1 MPELP
6 EVETIRRGLAATVMG
21 KMIVEAEVLIEKIIK
36 APNPDTFSRLAAGKR
51 ITGIKRRGKY
61 LLLELS
67 AGYTLVA
74 HLRMTGQ
81 FNYCPPDTPI
91 RKSTVVIFRLDDGH
105 DLRFIEPRG
114 FGVLYLVP
122 SADLRTVP
130 GLNRL
135 GPEPFSPEFTV
146 KYLTRVLRDRR
157 AKIKSLLLNQSL
169 IAGIGNIYAD
179 ESLFR
184 AGIHPERTAAS
195 LSPAETE
202 RLHQAIQTEIA
213 SGIEHRGTS
222 VQSYFDVD
230 GRKGSHQEYLKVYRR
245 TGQPCPNCGAPIQKT
260 KVGGRGT
267 HYCPECQR

>member
-6 EVETIRRGLAATVMG
+6 EVETIRRGLAATVKG
-21 KMIVEAEVLIEKIIK
+21 KTITGAEVLIAKIVK
-36 APNPDTFSRLAAGKR
+36 APDPETFIRLAAGKR
-51 ITGIKRRGKY
+51 IETIGRHGKY
-61 LLLELS
+61 LLLALS
-67 AGYTLVA
+67 DGYTLVA

-81 FNYCPPDTPI
+81 FNYCPSGTPV
-91 RKSTVVIFRLDDGH
+91 RKSTVAIFRLDDGH
-105 DLRFIEPRG
+105 DLRFVEPRG
-114 FGVLYLVP
+114 FGILYLIP
-122 SADLRTVP
+122 SGDLDTVP

-146 KYLTRVLRDRR
+146 DYLTGILASRR
-157 AKIKSLLLNQSL
+157 AKIKSLLLDQSL

-195 LSPAETE
+195 LSPEE
-202 RLHQAIQTEIA
+202 IKRLYHAIRTEIA
-213 SGIEHRGTS
+213 AGIEYRGTS

-230 GRKGSHQEYLKVYRR
+230 GRKGSYQEHLKVYQQ
-245 TGQPCPNCGAPIQKT
+245 TGQPCPNCGMPIQKI

-267 HYCPECQR
+267 HICPKCQH

>member
-6 EVETIRRGLAATVMG
+6 EVETIRRGLAATVLG
-21 KMIVEAEVLIEKIIK
+21 KTITGAEVLTAKIIK
-36 APNPDTFSRLAAGKR
+36 APAPDTFSRLAAGKR
-51 ITGIKRRGKY
+51 IEAIKRSGKY

-67 AGYTLVA
+67 EDYTMVI

-81 FNYCPPDTPI
+81 LNYCPPDTPV
-91 RKSTVVIFRLDDGH
+91 RNSTVVIFRLDDGY
-105 DLRFIEPRG
+105 DLRFVEPRG

-122 SADLRTVP
+122 TADLGTVP

-146 KYLTRVLRDRR
+146 DYLADIVRGRK
-157 AKIKSLLLNQSL
+157 AKIKSLLLDQNL

-195 LSPAETE
+195 LAPAEIE
-202 RLHQAIQTEIA
+202 RLYHAIRTEIA
-213 SGIEHRGTS
+213 AGIEYRGTS

-230 GRKGSHQEYLKVYRR
+230 GRKGSYQEHLKVYQQ
-245 TGQPCPNCGAPIQKT
+245 TGQPCPNCGAPIQKI